1 MQSSFTFTLQTVFYS
16 FQTNSRKTCIVSWI
30 WYTFLSFL
38 HRIFSELLPV
48 FLRTGTMNKLRPSL
62 LNNWAFKLQQTGLA
76 CMGDCK
82 TLSTSSKKTNNT
94 GRGSTLLSFM
104 LCPFSE
110 SGLNQC
116 QCLSVKLIQYDFVV
130 LNNLCY
136 LFVFFSNKK
145 RIMKPNGNVIT
156 RDLIRF
162 EYWQTSPLFLSFPS
176 CWLLLMLSTFIV
188 SWLLCAGRR
197 LCCLIEN
204 VLSCNS
210 RLRGCFHC
218 YRFLLCWKYW
228 IGLVMLW
235 LPAG

>member
-16 FQTNSRKTCIVSWI
+16 FQKNSRKTCIVSWI
-30 WYTFLSFL
+30 WCTFLSFL

-136 LFVFFSNKK
+136 LFVFFSIKK
-145 RIMKPNGNVIT
+145 RIMKPNGNVIPKACLRARKSLRVT
-156 RDLIRF
+156 WLGLNTDKHRPCF
-162 EYWQTSPLFLSFPS
+162 CLFQVADC
-176 CWLLLMLSTFIV
+176 CWCSQH
-188 SWLLCAGRR
+188 LLCLGF
-197 LCCLIEN
+197 C
-204 VLSCNS
+204 VLEEDCAA
-210 RLRGCFHC
+210 
-218 YRFLLCWKYW
+218 W
-228 IGLVMLW
+228 
-235 LPAG
+235 